1 MTSARSIL
9 AVALVLA
16 IPLGVVFVAGGAPAQ
31 AATIISGYPELDA
44 YAPDNEL
51 VPGTQQGL
59 TIQVDNDGTVQ
70 SGNPSERGQVTTAR
84 SANIELSAED
94 APITIET
101 NQQSIGS
108 ISEDA
113 AEDVPINVTVPEDA
127 DPGTYEIEAEIDYSY
142 TSRIA
147 PEGGVETELSEST
160 TETIEIEIKDEPRF
174 RFETVDSDVQV
185 GESGTLNVS
194 VENVG
199 SQRATAVDARLT
211 PTGSLIDFGGD
222 DQGTARIRSLAP
234 GESEVAQ
241 YDVTV
246 SPDAG
251 AGGYSADG
259 EVEYTDPDGVRS
271 VDDRAA
277 LSAGIFPTPER
288 DDFSVEMATDSVTAG
303 ETVPIEVTVT
313 NNRNERVT
321 DIEGKLFADD
331 PLSSDDDEGFAGAL
345 DPGESTTMTF
355 ELSADS
361 GATEKVFPVSMD
373 FRYDDA
379 EDDSRVSDT
388 YRVPVQVTE
397 PEESGG
403 PPIALIGGAMLVVVL
418 IGAGYWFLRGR
429 NEA

>member
-1 MTSARSIL
+1 MSRSRGL
-9 AVALVLA
+9 VALLVVL
-16 IPLGVVFVAGGAPAQ
+16 LGGSLLIGATGVSAAQ
-31 AATIISGYPELDA
+31 TTIRGEPDLGA
-44 YAPDNEL
+44 YAPDNSL
-51 VPGTQQGL
+51 SPGTETEL
-59 TIQVDNDGTVQ
+59 MIEIANDGRVQ
-70 SGNPSERGQVTTAR
+70 SGGFDQRSKVTNAR
-84 SANIELSAED
+84 NTIIEISADD
-94 APITIET
+94 APVEIET
-101 NQQSIGS
+101 GQQSVGTVT
-108 ISEDA
+108 EDKPTQ
-113 AEDVPINVTVPEDA
+113 VPITVTVPESA
-127 DPGTYEIEAEIDYSY
+127 EPGVYDLEATIEYSY
-142 TSRIA
+142 TSQYLQRAGIVN
-147 PEGGVETELSEST
+147 ENSETVRRDVEV
-160 TETIEIEIKDEPRF
+160 EIESEPRF

-199 SQRATAVDARLT
+199 NQRATAVDARLT
-211 PTGSLIDFGGD
+211 PTGSLIDFGGG
-222 DQGTARIRSLAP
+222 DQGTARVRSLAP
-234 GESEVAQ
+234 GESEIVQ

-246 SPDAG
+246 SPDAV
-251 AGGYSADG
+251 AGGYSVDG
-259 EVEYTDPDGVRS
+259 EVEYTDPDGIRS

-277 LSAGIFPTPER
+277 LSAGVFPTPER
-288 DDFSVEMATDSVTAG
+288 DDFIVEMATDSVTAG

-331 PLSSDDDEGFAGAL
+331 PLSSEDDEGFAGAL

-355 ELSADS
+355 ELSAAS

-379 EDDSRVSDT
+379 EDDSRISDT

-403 PPIALIGGAMLVVVL
+403 PPIALIGGAVLVVVL
-418 IGAGYWFLRGR
+418 VGVGYWFLRGR

>member
-1 MTSARSIL
+1 MTSARSVL
-9 AVALVLA
+9 AVALLLA
-16 IPLGVVFVAGGAPAQ
+16 IPLGVVVAGGTPAQ
-31 AATIISGYPELDA
+31 GATIISGYPELDA
-44 YAPDNEL
+44 YAPNNDL
-51 VPGTQQGL
+51 VPGTQQDL
-59 TIQVDNDGTVQ
+59 TIQVANDGTIQ
-70 SGNPSERGQVTTAR
+70 SGNPAERGQVTTAR
-84 SANIELSAED
+84 SATIELSAED

-101 NQQSIGS
+101 NQQFIGS

-113 AEDVPINVTVPEDA
+113 AEDVPISVTVPEGA

-147 PEGGVETELSEST
+147 PAGGVETELSEST
-160 TETIEIEIKDEPRF
+160 TETIEIEIENEPRF
-174 RFETVDSDVQV
+174 RLETVDSDVQV

-199 SQRATAVDARLT
+199 SQRATAVDARLA
-211 PTGSLIDFGGD
+211 PTGSLIDFGGG
-222 DQGTARIRSLAP
+222 DQGTARVRSLAP
-234 GESEVAQ
+234 GESEIVQ

-246 SPDAG
+246 SPDAV
-251 AGGYSADG
+251 AGGYSVDG
-259 EVEYTDPDGVRS
+259 EVEYTDPDGIRS

-277 LSAGIFPTPER
+277 LSAGVFPTPER
-288 DDFSVEMATDSVTAG
+288 DDFIVEMATDSVTAG

-331 PLSSDDDEGFAGAL
+331 PLSSEDDEGFAGAL

-355 ELSADS
+355 ELSAAS

-379 EDDSRVSDT
+379 EDDSRISDT
-388 YRVPVQVTE
+388 YRVPVQVIE

-403 PPIALIGGAMLVVVL
+403 PPIALIGGAVLVVILV
-418 IGAGYWFLRGR
+418 GVGYWFLRGR

>member
-1 MTSARSIL
+1 MTSARSVL
-9 AVALVLA
+9 AVALLLA
-16 IPLGVVFVAGGAPAQ
+16 VPLGVVFVGGAPAQ
-31 AATIISGYPELDA
+31 GATIISGYPELDA

-51 VPGTQQGL
+51 VPGTQQEL
-59 TIQVDNDGTVQ
+59 MIQVANDGTVQ
-70 SGNPSERGQVTTAR
+70 SGSPAERGQVTTAR

-101 NQQSIGS
+101 NQQFIGS
-108 ISEDA
+108 ITEDA
-113 AEDVPINVTVPEDA
+113 AENVPISVTVPEGA

-147 PEGGVETELSEST
+147 PAGGVETELSEST

-174 RFETVDSDVQV
+174 RLETVDSDVQV

-199 SQRATAVDARLT
+199 SQRATAVDIRLD
-211 PTGSLIDFGGD
+211 PTGSLIDFGGGD
-222 DQGTARIRSLAP
+222 RGTARVRSLAP
-234 GESEVAQ
+234 GESETVQ

-246 SPDAG
+246 SPDAV

-259 EVEYTDPDGVRS
+259 EVEYTDPDGIRS

-277 LSAGIFPTPER
+277 LSAGIYPTPER
-288 DDFSVEMATDSVTAG
+288 DDFIVEMATDSITAG
-303 ETVPIEVTVT
+303 ETVPVEVTVT

-355 ELSADS
+355 ELSAAS
-361 GATEKVFPVSMD
+361 GATEKVFPISMD
-373 FRYDDA
+373 FRYTDA
-379 EDDSRVSDT
+379 EDDSRISDT
-388 YRVPVQVTE
+388 YRVPVQVTQ

-403 PPIALIGGAMLVVVL
+403 LPIALIGGVVLVVVL
-418 IGAGYWFLRGR
+418 IGVGYWFLRGR